1 MTIYSHH
8 IKGKPSRCYFMR
20 NLIGI
25 LRTSSGWSLQSDR
38 SASRRASRSPGE
50 GEKANAIRNA
60 GDKVLNIDNVRNGGR
75 RQRGDQEFTAAIER

>member
-1 MTIYSHH
+1 MLFYA
-8 IKGKPSRCYFMR
+8 
-20 NLIGI
+20 
-25 LRTSSGWSLQSDR
+25 QSDR
-38 SASRRASRSPGE
+38 YTPNIERLVSPIRPQCLATCLTLPGE